1 MIMKPKS
8 NRNSMLK
15 LLALVPIAGICLALN
30 ANTVTDYVNN
40 EPQKQQPVKK
50 GKKAATINTGSQQL
64 NEIVVVDKAPSA
76 NEAADDKKF
85 IAKGVVYDYDEA
97 QPTPIVG
104 AVVLIEGT
112 KKGTVTDREGKFQ
125 LEVSMGDRITAS
137 YVGYESKTIGVSK
150 TFSESKKSNEYIL
163 GLYKETEVEDSE
175 KVYDVVEEMPA
186 FPGPP
191 YALYE
196 FLTRSIQ
203 YPKEARDKNIQGR
216 VIVTF
221 VVEKDGSISD
231 ARVVKSV
238 DPLLD
243 TEALRVVN
251 SMHSWTPGKQNG
263 EPVRVKYTVPVS
275 FKLDAT
281 TPAERYVL
289 EIDGKVVDDSEIAN
303 IPSGDILSMD
313 VVPAQN
319 GQPKKIVITTKKK
332 Q

>member
-1 MIMKPKS
+1 
-8 NRNSMLK
+8 
-15 LLALVPIAGICLALN
+15 
-30 ANTVTDYVNN
+30 
-40 EPQKQQPVKK
+40 
-50 GKKAATINTGSQQL
+50 
-64 NEIVVVDKAPSA
+64 
-76 NEAADDKKF
+76 
-85 IAKGVVYDYDEA
+85 
-97 QPTPIVG
+97 
-104 AVVLIEGT
+104 
-112 KKGTVTDREGKFQ
+112 
-125 LEVSMGDRITAS
+125 
-137 YVGYESKTIGVSK
+137 
-150 TFSESKKSNEYIL
+150 
-163 GLYKETEVEDSE
+163 LYKETEVEDSE

-275 FKLDAT
+275 FKLDAIA
-281 TPAERYVL
+281 PAERYVL
-289 EIDGKVVDDSEIAN
+289 EIDGKVADDSEIAN
-303 IPSGDILSMD
+303 IPSGDIVSMD
-313 VVPAQN
+313 VVDAKD
-319 GQPKKIVITTKKK
+319 GQPKKILITTKKK
-332 Q
+332 K

>member
-1 MIMKPKS
+1 M
-8 NRNSMLK
+8 
-15 LLALVPIAGICLALN
+15 
-30 ANTVTDYVNN
+30 
-40 EPQKQQPVKK
+40 
-50 GKKAATINTGSQQL
+50 
-64 NEIVVVDKAPSA
+64 
-76 NEAADDKKF
+76 
-85 IAKGVVYDYDEA
+85 
-97 QPTPIVG
+97 
-104 AVVLIEGT
+104 
-112 KKGTVTDREGKFQ
+112 
-125 LEVSMGDRITAS
+125 
-137 YVGYESKTIGVSK
+137 
-150 TFSESKKSNEYIL
+150 
-163 GLYKETEVEDSE
+163 YKETEVEDSE

-196 FLTRSIQ
+196 FLARSIQ